1 VIRLFPQEPVKLPA
15 GTSKT
20 ARRNQQ
26 PGRKN
31 QLPAKDCG
39 VSSPTC
45 QRCQIFY
52 SGHVQGVGFRY
63 TTRQIAGNYAVTGFV
78 RNLPDG
84 RVELV
89 AEGTEAELTAFLT
102 AVDERLGSHIR
113 STAVE
118 RRDATGE
125 FTTFQITH

>member
-1 VIRLFPQEPVKLPA
+1 VSDRPF
-15 GTSKT
+15 
-20 ARRNQQ
+20 RR
-26 PGRKN
+26 N
-31 QLPAKDCG
+31 QLPAKERG
-39 VSSPTC
+39 VSSPL
-45 QRCQIFY
+45 QRRQVFY

-63 TTRQIAGNYAVTGFV
+63 TTRQIAGNYEVTGFV

-113 STAVE
+113 STAID
-118 RRDATGE
+118 RRDATSE
-125 FTTFQITH
+125 FSRFQITH

>member
-1 VIRLFPQEPVKLPA
+1 M
-15 GTSKT
+15 
-20 ARRNQQ
+20 
-26 PGRKN
+26 
-31 QLPAKDCG
+31 
-39 VSSPTC
+39 SSPTC
-45 QRCQIFY
+45 QRRQIFY

-63 TTRQIAGNYAVTGFV
+63 TTRQIAGKYAVTGFV

-84 RVELV
+84 RVEVV
-89 AEGTEAELTAFLT
+89 AEGTPDELTAFLT

-113 STAVE
+113 STAVD